1 MFTKGFDEAYG
12 RALELKDMFSFE
24 KEKYNEELK
33 VENRD
38 IKHLVNKINEE
49 KIYILETL
57 IPKYARNMSILNRK
71 AIKATLGE
79 EVSSEYMINN
89 YDMRPIKELLLVDD
103 DEKTLMYNLKAP
115 FIKVFKVNSINK
127 NLDEEM
133 MEIQA
138 SIDEMK
144 KVVENAKED
153 KQKLIGIYKL
163 LCLAT
168 NLGEAIEQRFRDF
181 IPMIESSRLIY
192 GDTDI
197 EKRSY
202 RIANVLKCYEGVTLL
217 LVKVC
222 ETRYRKCKVNN
233 AVYVNEVL
241 INEHLEELNMWKEYF
256 YEI

>member
-1 MFTKGFDEAYG
+1 MFTKGFNEAYD

-33 VENRD
+33 IENRD

-57 IPKYARNMSILNRK
+57 IPKYAKNVSKLNRK
-71 AIKATLGE
+71 SVKATLGE
-79 EVSSEYMINN
+79 EVRSEYIIDN
-89 YDMRPIKELLLVDD
+89 YDIRPIKELLLVDD
-103 DEKTLMYNLKAP
+103 DEKSLINNIKNP
-115 FIKVFKVNSINK
+115 FIKIFKINSINK

-133 MEIQA
+133 MEVQA
-138 SIDEMK
+138 AIDEMK
-144 KVVENAKED
+144 KVVQNAKED
-153 KQKLIGIYKL
+153 KLKLIGIYKL

-181 IPMIESSRLIY
+181 IPMIESCILIY
-192 GDTDI
+192 GDTNI

-202 RIANVLKCYEGVTLL
+202 RIGNVLKCYEGITLF

-222 ETRYRKCKVNN
+222 ETRYRKYKVNN
-233 AVYVNEVL
+233 SVYINEAL
-241 INEHLEELNMWKEYF
+241 INEHLEELNAWKECF
-256 YEI
+256 NDI